1 MGLDITAYKKLK
13 EVKNPKWDEY
23 GEELLNWKTEVYFG
37 ASMDWSEKNFKG
49 RGEGVDSKKVYSW
62 EEKYG
67 FSAGSYSGYNWWR
80 DTLNI
85 FSNTL
90 NNAGKPFYE
99 LIEFADNEGVIG
111 NVVSQKLYKDFV
123 DNENKAIEFSKS
135 INDGEHWLNKYYQW
149 KMAFEYAKENGAVEF
164 H

>member
-13 EVKNPKWDEY
+13 ELKNPKWDEY
-23 GEELLNWKTEVYFG
+23 GEELLNWETEVCFG
-37 ASMDWSEKNFKG
+37 ASREWSEKNFKG

-85 FSNTL
+85 FSN
-90 NNAGKPFYE
+90 
-99 LIEFADNEGVIG
+99 
-111 NVVSQKLYKDFV
+111 
-123 DNENKAIEFSKS
+123 
-135 INDGEHWLNKYYQW
+135 
-149 KMAFEYAKENGAVEF
+149 
-164 H
+164 